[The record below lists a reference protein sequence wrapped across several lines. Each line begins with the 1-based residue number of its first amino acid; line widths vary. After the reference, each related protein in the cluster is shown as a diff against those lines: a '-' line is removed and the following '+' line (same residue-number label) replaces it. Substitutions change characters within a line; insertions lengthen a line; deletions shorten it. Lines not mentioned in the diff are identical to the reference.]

1 MRVAVFP
8 SDDGGCGWMRLRYPA
23 VNLQAQGHD
32 VVIDPPNMAF
42 YRNAATDEPVAVDL
56 DADVAVVQRVTRSI
70 AVDFVATLK
79 AAGHR
84 VVVDVDDDLDALH
97 PAHPYRGVLDGDTRS
112 ADNLHAACQLADV
125 VTVTTQPLADR
136 YGYGKAVV
144 LPNLIPARYLEV
156 KARRKGPLRVGWTG
170 RPISHLGDALVM
182 GGRVGPVVAAA
193 GARFA
198 AWGQTADITFGQV
211 GVPVGARVA
220 VPYRPLRSG
229 FPESV
234 AELSVGL
241 APLQP
246 TTFDIAKSWLKACEY
261 AALGVPWVASPLPE
275 YTKLHEMG
283 CGLLAHSP
291 DEWAD
296 HVARLLASP
305 GERADLAE
313 AGRAVMAHLTYEEHA
328 HRWASAWTGTGTT
341 DASSAMVVE
350 SGVPTS
356 HPRPFASL

>member
-1 MRVAVFP
+1 MMRVAVFP

-23 VNLQAQGHD
+23 VNLIAQGHD
-32 VVIDPPNMAF
+32 VVIDPPDMAF
-42 YRNAATDEPVAVDL
+42 YRDGTTGQPVSVDL
-56 DADVAVVQRVTRSI
+56 DAEVAVVQRVTRSI

-136 YGYGKAVV
+136 YGYGKAIV
-144 LPNLIPARYLEV
+144 LPNLVPASYLRV

-170 RPISHLGDALVM
+170 RPQSHINDALVM

-198 AWGQTADITFGQV
+198 AWGQSADVTFAQV
-211 GVPVGARVA
+211 GVPAGARVT
-220 VPYRPLRSG
+220 VPFRPLRSG

-241 APLQP
+241 VPLQP
-246 TTFDIAKSWLKACEY
+246 SRFNTCKSWLKGLEA
-261 AALGVPWVASPLPE
+261 AALGVPFIASPLPE
-275 YTKLHEMG
+275 YVKLHEMG
-283 CGLLAHSP
+283 AGLLADSP
-291 DEWAD
+291 TPLVIPEGAD
-296 HVARLLASP
+296 AA
-305 GERADLAE
+305 AI
-313 AGRAVMAHLTYEEHA
+313 RAVVSAHYADKWKDEIRSELRQQRRQDA
-328 HRWASAWTGTGTT
+328 IQAAVAADSALP
-341 DASSAMVVE
+341 DPLA
-350 SGVPTS
+350 
-356 HPRPFASL
+356 

>member
-1 MRVAVFP
+1 MFP
-8 SDDGGCGWMRLRYPA
+8 SDDGGCGWYRLKYPA
-23 VNLQAQGHD
+23 TILQTQGHD
-32 VVIDPPNMAF
+32 VVIDPPDMAF
-42 YRNAATDEPVAVDL
+42 YRHAETDQPISVDL
-56 DADVAVVQRVTRSI
+56 DADVAVVQRVTRRI

-84 VVVDVDDDLDALH
+84 VIVDVDDDLDALH
-97 PAHPYRGVLDGDTRS
+97 PNHPYRTVLDGDTRS
-112 ADNLHAACQLADV
+112 ADNLHAACELADL
-125 VTVTTQPLADR
+125 VTCTTQPLADR
-136 YGYGKAVV
+136 YAPHGRYVI
-144 LPNLIPARYLEV
+144 LPNLVPSAYLEV
-156 KARRKGPLRVGWTG
+156 KARRRGPLRVGWTG

-182 GGRVGPVVAAA
+182 GGKVGPVVADAGAQFCAWGQSAPRTFSEVGVPA
-193 GARFA
+193 GARV
-198 AWGQTADITFGQV
+198 T
-211 GVPVGARVA
+211 VPH
-220 VPYRPLRSG
+220 RPLRSG
-229 FPESV
+229 YPESV

-246 TTFDIAKSWLKACEY
+246 TTFDIAKSWLKTCEY

-328 HRWASAWTGTGTT
+328 HRWAAAWTGTGTA

-350 SGVPTS
+350 SGVATS